1 MAQIKVVAYQ
11 DEYTLIGE
19 RIRVF
24 MKARENN
31 GVSLEI
37 NVMETQP
44 GYIRGYDME
53 RLDIT
58 IAVEDV
64 DYIQIC
70 PTGGTDIERFYGK
83 QRGEG

>member
-11 DEYTLIGE
+11 DEHTLIGE

-24 MKARENN
+24 MKERENN

-64 DYIQIC
+64 DFIQIC
-70 PTGGTDIERFYGK
+70 PTGGTDIERFYRRQQGK
-83 QRGEG
+83 E